1 LHGGQGLAYGRTQ
14 VISEI
19 RIRNFKSIEDLT
31 LKLGRVTVLIGE
43 NGSGKSNIL
52 EAIGFAGCASADKLD
67 NAVLASRGIRV
78 CEPGWM
84 AAAFPGDI
92 EPDIRKSHRM
102 FFKVSEPQGGPGL
115 EFAVSPFVSA
125 KNPYPM
131 GWYLKPMWDESS
143 KPSASDV
150 ERVLRDPAYLR
161 KLVDLVVSSVSTV
174 KPEDEGLMDK
184 PDYDE
189 TRRLLLAAMSQAK
202 LTRESIEIVGKEL
215 LSESAKQLGLSDF
228 MIYAP
233 ENTLLRTPSPESA
246 VLPLGSKGE
255 GLFRHLE
262 SFAAPENEAELKDM
276 KERLKIFGWF
286 EDFLAPD
293 AAAVAQ
299 ARLQIRDR
307 WLAPGRAVID
317 QRSANEGFLYLL
329 FYFALMMSPRTPRFF
344 AIDNLDNALNP
355 KLCAELMRQIAEL
368 ATGYDKQVICTTHNP
383 AILDGLD
390 LHDDAQRLYSVQR
403 NEEGKTTVNRVRAPK
418 PVTGQAPMKLSAAF
432 LAGYIGGLPEH
443 F

>member
-1 LHGGQGLAYGRTQ
+1 LAYGRTQ

-84 AAAFPGDI
+84 AAAFPGSI
-92 EPDIRKSHRM
+92 EPDVRKSHGM
-102 FFKVSEPQGGPGL
+102 FFKVSELQGGPGI

-125 KNPYPM
+125 KNPYPI
-131 GWYLKPMWDESS
+131 GWYLKPMWDGSS

-161 KLVDLVVSSVSTV
+161 KLVDRVVSSVRALR
-174 KPEDEGLMDK
+174 PEEGGQLDK

-189 TRRLLLAAMSQAK
+189 TAHLLLGAMLQAK
-202 LTRESIEIVGKEL
+202 VTKDSFEIVGKEL

-228 MIYAP
+228 MIFAP

-262 SFAAPENEAELKDM
+262 SFGEVENEQDLKDM
-276 KERLKIFGWF
+276 KERLRIFGWF
-286 EDFLAPD
+286 EDFLTPD
-293 AAAVAQ
+293 ATAVSQAQ
-299 ARLQIRDR
+299 LKIRDR
-307 WLAPGRAVID
+307 WLAPSRALID

-329 FYFALMMSPRTPRFF
+329 FYFALMMSSRTPKFF

-355 KLCAELMRQIAEL
+355 KLCATLMRQLTQL
-368 ATGYDKQVICTTHNP
+368 ATLYGKQVICTTHNP

-390 LHDDAQRLYSVQR
+390 LNDDAQRLYSVQR

-418 PVTGQAPMKLSAAF
+418 PVAGQAPMKLSAAF